1 MSKIL
6 ITGGNGMLGSELQK
20 YFVGA
25 TVLRGRVKLDLTNLK
40 LLEDYLKENS
50 FDTIIH
56 AAAYTNLKYSEENP
70 LKALDL
76 HCNVVDLFNK
86 YSRKLIFISAQG
98 KDFESVYHKTKLL
111 GEKKVKAK
119 ENNLI
124 IRTNIYGNG
133 GLIQW
138 AKNELILG
146 NSINGFSNC
155 IFNPVSTEQLSAL
168 IYKSI
173 NNLSGIIN
181 VGSKT
186 IISKYDFL
194 KVVALQLN
202 LDVNLIFPVE
212 TNMFL
217 DLTIPSNSEYC
228 NFNLM
233 DGIISLKL
241 NK

>member
-1 MSKIL
+1 VVIIL
-6 ITGGNGMLGSELQK
+6 
-20 YFVGA
+20 
-25 TVLRGRVKLDLTNLK
+25 
-40 LLEDYLKENS
+40 
-50 FDTIIH
+50 
-56 AAAYTNLKYSEENP
+56 
-70 LKALDL
+70 
-76 HCNVVDLFNK
+76 
-86 YSRKLIFISAQG
+86 RK
-98 KDFESVYHKTKLL
+98 KTL
-111 GEKKVKAK
+111 
-119 ENNLI
+119 
-124 IRTNIYGNG
+124 YGNG

-146 NSINGFSNC
+146 NRINGFSNC

-173 NNLSGIIN
+173 NNLSGMIN

-212 TNMFL
+212 TKMFL
-217 DLTIPSNSEYC
+217 ALTTPSNSEYC

-233 DGIISLKL
+233 EGIISLKL
-241 NK
+241 KK